1 VFTAASLAI
10 GLAPSAAWLLTARA
24 GAALTAGAVL
34 LALALAVVLI
44 VSPQGSSGLHS
55 SSRDRSLPPHRS
67 TAVTVRRPA
76 ASPAG
81 GGMPPGPE

>member
-1 VFTAASLAI
+1 MQNAYTLAFG
-10 GLAPSAAWLLTARA
+10 GLLLLGARA

-34 LALALAVVLI
+34 LALALI

-55 SSRDRSLPPHRS
+55 SSRDKSLPPHRS